1 LHSVRLSFGLN
12 KAKIFFGNEMS
23 VNVDRARRRAGPPR
37 SDTGTLSRFCYIG
50 ALLNRILLSNL

>member
-1 LHSVRLSFGLN
+1 
-12 KAKIFFGNEMS
+12 MS

-37 SDTGTLSRFCYIG
+37 SDTGTLSLVCYIG